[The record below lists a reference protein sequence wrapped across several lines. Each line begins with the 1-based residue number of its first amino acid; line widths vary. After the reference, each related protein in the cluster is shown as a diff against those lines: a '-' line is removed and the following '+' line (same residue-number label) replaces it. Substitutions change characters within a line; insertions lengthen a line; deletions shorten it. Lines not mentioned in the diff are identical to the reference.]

1 MSTPSSLA
9 SAMQRGLR
17 KLAGGLG
24 QKPSA
29 YRLFDLQLVHKIA
42 LSPSLCRLVFTGP
55 DVSRMN
61 CTGPD
66 QRVKLF
72 FPAADGS
79 LPALPHDS
87 HWNDARKQLPEA
99 ARPPM
104 RTYTIRALRRAQAQV
119 DIDFVMHGVNGPA
132 SAWATHARSGDRLQM
147 LAPNL
152 AYPKDPG
159 GYEWNPPAGVDRV
172 LLVGD
177 ETALPAIAGIL
188 ETLAASKQPPQV
200 QAFVEVPLQ
209 ADCLDLECPCDTHL
223 HWLPRDVL
231 GSDHGA
237 AMLHAV
243 EHLAELPRAQAT
255 GRARPLEEIDIEQR
269 RPWELAQA
277 RRGDFYAWVAGE
289 SATVMQIRRHLVNDR
304 QLDRACLTLMGYW
317 RAGRSF
323 E

>member
-1 MSTPSSLA
+1 MATPSSLA

-24 QKPSA
+24 QKPSP
-29 YRLFDLQLVHKIA
+29 YRLFDLQLVHRIE

-55 DVSRMN
+55 DVASMN
-61 CTGPD
+61 CAGPD

-87 HWNDARKQLPEA
+87 HWNEARKQLPEA
-99 ARPPM
+99 SRPPM

-132 SAWATHARSGDRLQM
+132 SAWATRARSGECLQM

-159 GYEWNPPAGVDRV
+159 GYEWNPPAGVGRV
-172 LLVGD
+172 LLAGD
-177 ETALPAIAGIL
+177 ETALPAIACIL
-188 ETLAASKQPPQV
+188 EDLAATQQPAKV
-200 QAFVEVPLQ
+200 QAFIEVPLQ
-209 ADCLDLECPCDTHL
+209 ADCLDLQCPRDTHL
-223 HWLPRDVL
+223 HWLPRDAL
-231 GSDHGA
+231 GSEPGA
-237 AMLHAV
+237 ALRHAV
-243 EHLAELPRAQAT
+243 EHLADLPQVKEPGTACH
-255 GRARPLEEIDIEQR
+255 LEAIDIEQR

-277 RRGDFYAWVAGE
+277 RHGDFYAWVAGE
-289 SATVMQIRRHLVNDR
+289 SATVMQVRRHLINDR
-304 QLDRACLTLMGYW
+304 HMDRACLTLMGYW
-317 RAGRSF
+317 RRGRSF

>member
-1 MSTPSSLA
+1 MSTSSSLA

-17 KLAGGLG
+17 RLTSGLA

-29 YRLFDLQLVHKIA
+29 YRMFDLQLLHKIE

-55 DVSRMN
+55 DVASMQ
-61 CTGPD
+61 CAGPD

-79 LPALPHDS
+79 LPSLPHDS
-87 HWNDARKQLPEA
+87 HWNEARKQLPEA
-99 ARPPM
+99 SRPPM
-104 RTYTIRALRRAQAQV
+104 RTYTIRALRHPEAQV

-132 SAWATHARSGDRLQM
+132 SAWAAQARSGDRLQM
-147 LAPNL
+147 LAPDL
-152 AYPKDPG
+152 AYRKDPG
-159 GYEWNPPAGVDRV
+159 GHEWNPPAGVNHV

-177 ETALPAIAGIL
+177 ETALPAIASIL
-188 ETLAASKQPPQV
+188 EELAASAQPPLV

-209 ADCLDLECPCDTHL
+209 ADCLSLDCPRDTHL

-231 GSDHGA
+231 GSTHGTA
-237 AMLHAV
+237 LLQAV
-243 EHLAELPRAQAT
+243 EQLADLPIMQAPNK
-255 GRARPLEEIDIEQR
+255 ACLLEEIDIEQR
-269 RPWELAQA
+269 RPWELAKA

-289 SATVMQIRRHLVNDR
+289 SATVMRIRRHLINVR
-304 QLDRACLTLMGYW
+304 HLDRACLTLMGYW
-317 RAGRSF
+317 RRGRSF